1 MSQILKNLQKEFF
14 HYKAL
19 GDRTF
24 EQLDTDQMNWKGSSE
39 SSSIGQIVKHMNGNM
54 LSRWSDF
61 LHSDGEKEWRE
72 RDDEFIDTLKTKKNI
87 LASWEAG
94 WCCLFNAMDTLKEE
108 DLSKEVFIRNMGQTV
123 LAALHR
129 QLAHYAYHVGQIVFI
144 GKTIKNSDWNC
155 LSIPHGS
162 SKKYNQEKFSK
173 PKRTAHFSDKK

>member
-1 MSQILKNLQKEFF
+1 MSEVIKNIQKEFY

-24 EQLDTDQMNWKGSSE
+24 EQLDKDQMNWKSSSE

-54 LSRWSDF
+54 LSHWTDF
-61 LHSDGEKEWRE
+61 LCSDGEKKWRN
-72 RDDEFIDTLKTKKNI
+72 RDDEIIDTLKTKETI
-87 LASWEAG
+87 LNVWESG
-94 WCCLFNAMDTLKEE
+94 WCCLFDAMDTLKDE

-144 GKTIKNSDWNC
+144 EKTIKKQR
-155 LSIPHGS
+155 LELPFHPHES

-173 PKRTAHFSDKK
+173 PKRTAHLSD

>member
-39 SSSIGQIVKHMNGNM
+39 SSSIGQIVKHLNGNM
-54 LSRWSDF
+54 LSRWTDF

-94 WCCLFNAMDTLKEE
+94 WCCLFNAMDTLKDEGFKQGNLYSQYGSNGSRSIASSTGALCISCGTNSFYRKNNKKQRLE
-108 DLSKEVFIRNMGQTV
+108 LPFHPPWVVKKIQSRKVFQT
-123 LAALHR
+123 
-129 QLAHYAYHVGQIVFI
+129 
-144 GKTIKNSDWNC
+144 
-155 LSIPHGS
+155 
-162 SKKYNQEKFSK
+162 QEKRSFL
-173 PKRTAHFSDKK
+173 R

>member
-1 MSQILKNLQKEFF
+1 MYQVIKNLQKEFY

-39 SSSIGQIVKHMNGNM
+39 SSIIGQIVKHMNGNM
-54 LSRWSDF
+54 LSRWTDF
-61 LHSDGEKEWRE
+61 LHSDGEKEWRK
-72 RDDEFIDTLKTKKNI
+72 RDNEFIDTLKTKKTI

-94 WCCLFNAMDTLKEE
+94 WCCLFNAMDTLKDE
-108 DLSKEVFIRNMGQTV
+108 DLSKEVFVRNMGQTV

-129 QLAHYAYHVGQIVFI
+129 QLAHYAYHIVQIVFI